1 MNAQSLCVNEPIFFP
16 CGQVNPHC
24 MGNSSLAVW
33 RGLVLTPRM
42 HQEIKLTREVPAI
55 QIPSGDALS
64 LPAGTAVYI
73 TQRLGGTYTVATSQ
87 GLARISSQDA
97 DALGVNVEEEQKK
110 QLEVVRLKDAPLEEQ
125 VWTQLKAVYDPEIP
139 VDIVNLGLVYDCAI
153 EEIDRKI
160 VVTVKMTLTAP
171 GCGMGPV
178 IAADAQAQIMTLEG
192 VDDARVELVWDPAW
206 NQEMISEEGKMKLG
220 MI

>member
-1 MNAQSLCVNEPIFFP
+1 MAGRILS
-16 CGQVNPHC
+16 HRDKA
-24 MGNSSLAVW
+24 LAVW
-33 RGLVLTPRM
+33 GKLVFNRGM
-42 HQEIKLTREVPAI
+42 HQEINLTREVAAI
-55 QIPSGDALS
+55 QIPSGDSLI
-64 LPAGTAVYI
+64 LPAGTAVFI

-97 DALGVNVEEEQKK
+97 DALGVDAEEEKK
-110 QLEVVRLKDAPLEEQ
+110 KHQAAVRLMDAPLEEQ
-125 VWTQLKAVYDPEIP
+125 VWSQLKGVYDPEIP

-153 EEIDRKI
+153 EEADGKTI
-160 VVTVKMTLTAP
+160 VSVKMTLTAP

-178 IAADAQAQIMTLEG
+178 IAADAQAKIMTIDG
-192 VDDARVELVWDPAW
+192 IDDARVELVWDPAW

>member
-1 MNAQSLCVNEPIFFP
+1 MQ
-16 CGQVNPHC
+16 
-24 MGNSSLAVW
+24 
-33 RGLVLTPRM
+33 
-42 HQEIKLTREVPAI
+42 QEIQLTREVSAI
-55 QIPSGDALS
+55 QIPSGDSLT
-64 LPAGTAVYI
+64 LPAGTAVFI

-97 DALGVNVEEEQKK
+97 DALGINPDEEKKK
-110 QLEVVRLKDAPLEEQ
+110 QEQVAKLKDAPLEEQ
-125 VWTQLKAVYDPEIP
+125 VWAQLKGVYDPEIP

-153 EEIDRKI
+153 EDIDGKT
-160 VVTVKMTLTAP
+160 VVAVKMTLTAP

-178 IAADAQAQIMTLEG
+178 IAADAQAKIMTIDG
-192 VDDARVELVWDPAW
+192 IDDARVELVWDPAW